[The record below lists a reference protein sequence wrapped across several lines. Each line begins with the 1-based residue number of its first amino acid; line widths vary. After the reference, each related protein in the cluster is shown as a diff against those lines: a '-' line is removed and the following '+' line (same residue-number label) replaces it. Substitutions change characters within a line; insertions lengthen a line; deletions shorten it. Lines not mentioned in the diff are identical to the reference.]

1 MCEGVFV
8 CLVSVQEVVSMYLG
22 EGVCVYVDLHLRNVW
37 MLIVSAHHCARV
49 SECHP
54 DSGEGHGPPFG
65 PFRLSAH
72 TGLQLA
78 MCSSHRCRR
87 VLPE

>member
-37 MLIVSAHHCARV
+37 MLIV
-49 SECHP
+49 
-54 DSGEGHGPPFG
+54 
-65 PFRLSAH
+65 
-72 TGLQLA
+72 
-78 MCSSHRCRR
+78 
-87 VLPE
+87 